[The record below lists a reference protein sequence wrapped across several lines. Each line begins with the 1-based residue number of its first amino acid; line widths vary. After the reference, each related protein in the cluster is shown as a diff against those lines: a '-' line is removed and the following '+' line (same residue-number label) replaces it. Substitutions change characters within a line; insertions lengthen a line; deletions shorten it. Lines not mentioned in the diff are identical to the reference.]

1 MEKEKTNTWVSF
13 LKGAKPG
20 SKNSG
25 LATSALRFATL
36 PKRKRVKINLD
47 RLDACAGSNENIVV
61 PGKVLGTGSV
71 SKQFTITAIELSE
84 KAHHKL
90 KEAGCK
96 VISIEEMMKKDGP
109 RILV

>member
-20 SKNSG
+20 AKNYG
-25 LATSALRFATL
+25 LASSALRFATM

-47 RLDACAGSNENIVV
+47 RLDACANSNENIMV

-71 SKQFTITAIELSE
+71 SKQFTIAAIELSE
-84 KAHHKL
+84 RAHQKL

-96 VISIEEMMKKDGP
+96 IISVEEMMKKEGP
-109 RILV
+109 RLLV